1 MKTSTI
7 KINFTETLILSTL
20 QAGEKNGL
28 EIIKSFKN
36 EKKSI
41 EKLYPTLHNLVKK
54 GFVKYRWVEDKS
66 KQKFRSGKRYY
77 SLTELGKK
85 TITIPI

>member
-7 KINFTETLILSTL
+7 KINLTETLILSTL

-28 EIIKSFKN
+28 EIVKSFKN

-41 EKLYPTLHNLVKK
+41 EKLYLTLHNLVKK
-54 GFVKYRWVEDKS
+54 GLVQSRWVQEKS
-66 KQKFRSGKRYY
+66 KQRLRAGKLYY

-85 TITIPI
+85 TYQSSN